1 MNKIKRQNFT
11 INKVGNY
18 FTILIENYVFDPEEG
33 AIITPVLK
41 FEARADRMFV
51 SSINFITGDMVIQ
64 QGFRLQCEF
73 PFRSVFLNE
82 YFTYVE
88 GDETYKEV
96 NYFMIDGVEYTMI
109 AAFNYFLRLI

>member
-18 FTILIENYVFDPEEG
+18 FTIQIDNYVFDPEEG
-33 AIITPVLK
+33 ATITPVLK
-41 FEARADRMFV
+41 FEARADKMFV
-51 SSINFITGDMVIQ
+51 SSINFLSTEVIQ

-82 YFTYVE
+82 YFIYVDGE
-88 GDETYKEV
+88 ETLKEV
-96 NYFMIDGVEYTMI
+96 NYFMIDGVEFTMI
-109 AAFNYFLRLI
+109 MAFNYFLNLR

>member
-41 FEARADRMFV
+41 FESRADKMFV
-51 SSINFITGDMVIQ
+51 SSINLLAGEMVIQ

-96 NYFMIDGVEYTMI
+96 NYFMIDGVEFTMF
-109 AAFNYFLRLI
+109 AAFNYFLNLR